1 MKLTNN
7 QSVQK
12 TKNTLLQKAA
22 TNTIGKNASAISDN
36 RQSSIV
42 QKKANKTGLPD
53 NLKSGIENLSGMAMD
68 HVNVHYN
75 SAKPAQMQAHAYAQG
90 SDIHVAPGQ
99 EKHLPHEAWHIVQQA
114 KGRVK
119 PTMQMAG
126 GIPVND
132 NKGLEKE
139 ADNMGAKAL
148 QTVQRYGPD
157 PEDELSHILQRE
169 KKGGSLPVQR
179 SGTASQGPPPPPN
192 PFAGGNPNKGLPA
205 PTGKRKPKKTS
216 HHQHPRPKKGA
227 AKHRRK

>member
-1 MKLTNN
+1 MSHYNSHLVRQKKTTVANKPASN
-7 QSVQK
+7 SVS
-12 TKNTLLQKAA
+12 
-22 TNTIGKNASAISDN
+22 KNAAVISDN
-36 RQSSIV
+36 RPAQL
-42 QKKANKTGLPD
+42 KENKTGLPD
-53 NLKSGIENLSGMAMD
+53 TLKAGIENLGGMSMD
-68 HVNVHYN
+68 HVKVHYN
-75 SAKPAQMQAHAYAQG
+75 SGMPAQMQAHAYAQG

-119 PTMQMAG
+119 PTLHMG
-126 GIPVND
+126 GVPVNN

-139 ADNMGAKAL
+139 ADTMGAKAI

-157 PEDELSHILQRE
+157 PEEELANVMQR
-169 KKGGSLPVQR
+169 KTIITSAPVQR

-192 PFAGGNPNKGLPA
+192 PFAGGNPNKGLKA

-227 AKHRRK
+227 AKHRRKK